1 MVEIFDTRIE
11 ITNPGAPLVDTQRF
25 LGSPPRSRN
34 ETLASM
40 MRRIGICE
48 ERGSGI
54 EKAMTQSRQWKQSCR
69 YPRRCSCNLTPGVGH
84 AGVVD

>member
-1 MVEIFDTRIE
+1 MVEIFDARIE

-25 LGSPPRSRN
+25 LGNPPISRN
-34 ETLASM
+34 ETLAAL

-54 EKAMTQSRQWKQSCR
+54 EKAVSAVEEEQ
-69 YPRRCSCNLTPGVGH
+69 LTGATV
-84 AGVVD
+84 